1 MTSFGGTSPPYQ
13 RTFTHVQHE
22 ICALVLYRASRCHDG
37 PVDQEVCHVIPSNTT
52 IYEFNPFKFGSW
64 DPTTYGFVPLE
75 YLGSNFSG
83 GVLTGDEECVRG
95 FDNVGFVM
103 GTSSS
108 LFNQVFLEVNS
119 TFLPQPAKD
128 LVNKILSPLTDDN
141 NNDITEYQP
150 NPFYGYHNST
160 SRVAQERSLTLFD
173 GGEDLENIPF
183 HPLIQPH
190 RYVDVIFAI
199 DSSADTQY
207 HWPNGTSLVATYERS
222 TLIQFDSSGN
232 LGNGTSFPAV
242 PDTDTMVN
250 LGLNTHP
257 TFFGCNSSN
266 TTNITPLIVYIPNYP
281 YVYPSN
287 ISTFDLSYNVS
298 QSDGIVENG
307 YNVATMGNG
316 SANATWPTCVGCAI
330 ISRGLE
336 RTKTPVP
343 EVCTLCFQHFC
354 WDGSLDGTNASTP
367 YEPPIQ
373 VGPTVKSGALRERYA
388 SPIVT
393 AYLAVMILFMVS

>member
-1 MTSFGGTSPPYQ
+1 MESLLETRNASVVSIMLGINLKYASVGGYDLT
-13 RTFTHVQHE
+13 
-22 ICALVLYRASRCHDG
+22 LLSR
-37 PVDQEVCHVIPSNTT
+37 
-52 IYEFNPFKFGSW
+52 
-64 DPTTYGFVPLE
+64 
-75 YLGSNFSG
+75 
-83 GVLTGDEECVRG
+83 
-95 FDNVGFVM
+95 FVM

-108 LFNQVFLEVNS
+108 LFNQFLVEVNS
-119 TFLPQPAKD
+119 TSIPQLAKD
-128 LVNKILSPLTDDN
+128 FIDKILSALSDDDN
-141 NNDITEYQP
+141 DIAEYQP

-160 SRVAQERSLTLFD
+160 SKVAQERSLTLVD
-173 GGEDLENIPF
+173 GGENLENIPF

-190 RYVDVIFAI
+190 RHVDVIFAI

-207 HWPNGTSLVATYERS
+207 YWPNGTSLVATYERS
-222 TLIQFDSSGN
+222 LNTSGN
-232 LGNGTSFPAV
+232 LANGTSFPAV

-287 ISTFDLSYNVS
+287 VSTFDPSYNVS
-298 QSDGIVENG
+298 QRDGIVENG

-330 ISRGLE
+330 ISRSLE

-343 EVCTLCFQHFC
+343 EVCTLCFQYFC
-354 WDGSLDGTNASTP
+354 WDGSLNSTNASTP
-367 YEPPIQ
+367 YEPPINL
-373 VGPTVKSGALRERYA
+373 GPTVKDSGALRERYA

-393 AYLAVMILFMVS
+393 AYLVLMVLFMVS

>member
-1 MTSFGGTSPPYQ
+1 
-13 RTFTHVQHE
+13 
-22 ICALVLYRASRCHDG
+22 
-37 PVDQEVCHVIPSNTT
+37 
-52 IYEFNPFKFGSW
+52 
-64 DPTTYGFVPLE
+64 
-75 YLGSNFSG
+75 
-83 GVLTGDEECVRG
+83 
-95 FDNVGFVM
+95 M

-119 TFLPQPAKD
+119 TLLPQPAKD
-128 LVNKILSPLTDDN
+128 LVNKILSALTDDK
-141 NNDITEYQP
+141 NNDIAEYQP
-150 NPFYGYHNST
+150 NPFYGYHSTT
-160 SRVAQERSLTLFD
+160 SRVARERSLTLVD
-173 GGEDLENIPF
+173 GGEDLENIPL

-190 RYVDVIFAI
+190 RHVDVIFAI

-222 TLIQFDSSGN
+222 IDSSGN
-232 LGNGTSFPAV
+232 LANGTSFPAV

-281 YVYPSN
+281 YVYDSN
-287 ISTFDLSYNVS
+287 VSTFDLSYNIS
-298 QSDGIVENG
+298 QRDGIVENG

-330 ISRGLE
+330 ISRSLE

-354 WDGSLDGTNASTP
+354 WDGSLNSTNASTA
-367 YEPPIQ
+367 YEPPIM
-373 VGPTVKSGALRERYA
+373 VGPTVKNGALRERCA
-388 SPIVT
+388 SLIVT
-393 AYLAVMILFMVS
+393 AYMAVTVLFMVS